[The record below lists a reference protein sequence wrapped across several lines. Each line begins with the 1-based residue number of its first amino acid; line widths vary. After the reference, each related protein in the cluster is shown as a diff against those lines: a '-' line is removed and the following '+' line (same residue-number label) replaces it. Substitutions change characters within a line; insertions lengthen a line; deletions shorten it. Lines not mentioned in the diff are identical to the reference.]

1 MISKYNLILFRIAA
15 DDCLDPS
22 MKEELKWRWILV
34 DRESEA
40 TALGFFTISKS
51 SMISGFSTILGY
63 LIILIQFKL
72 TDVVT
77 DPVQAY

>member
-15 DDCLDPS
+15 DDCLDPG

-40 TALGFFTISKS
+40 TALGFLYLDILLYLS
-51 SMISGFSTILGY
+51 SSSL
-63 LIILIQFKL
+63 L
-72 TDVVT
+72 T
-77 DPVQAY
+77 